1 MYPIEIK
8 QSASPNKNMA
18 KHFGILKKA
27 AGYKI
32 GNQVIL
38 CQIDQKM
45 YLDQNLIAYPIGEI

>member
-1 MYPIEIK
+1 
-8 QSASPNKNMA
+8 MA